1 MPKTIQS
8 TIDQRNLLLIKRE
21 LSSFTKKA
29 IKKYQKGRKEHN
41 DDLSELGY
49 DTEIESELI
58 DLLMYM
64 ILRRLFKK

>member
-1 MPKTIQS
+1 MPRTIKS

-29 IKKYQKGRKEHN
+29 IKKYQKGRKEHD
-41 DDLSELGY
+41 DDLSELDY

-58 DLLMYM
+58 DLLVYM
-64 ILRRLFKK
+64 ILKRLFKK